1 MPSKQTRR
9 RNVERLRH
17 PASVTLPV
25 AGTTVNLPDRAALA
39 WYAGLAGMAAVELV
53 EWPFALAVAG
63 THLLANH
70 AHRRDVQQLVEG
82 IEAGI

>member
-9 RNVERLRH
+9 YNVERLRN
-17 PASVTLPV
+17 PPSVTVP
-25 AGTTVNLPDRAALA
+25 GTETAVNLPDRTALA
-39 WYAGLAGMAAVELV
+39 WYAGLAAMATLELI
-53 EWPFALAVAG
+53 EWPFAVAVAG

-70 AHRRDVQQLVEG
+70 AQRRDVQELCEG

>member
-1 MPSKQTRR
+1 MPTEETPH
-9 RNVERLRH
+9 RNIDRLRH

-25 AGTTVNLPDRAALA
+25 AGTTINLPDGAALA
-39 WYAGLAGMAAVELV
+39 WYTGLGAMAALELV

-70 AHRRDVQQLVEG
+70 AHRRDVQELAEG